1 MPHSAYSFPHLSTQL
16 PAVAGADFPF
26 FMLKNLTPL
35 GLAALVLLA
44 SCDPKDEAVVAP
56 TPVIEPTPLTTSVYV
71 LSEGQFGAG
80 DGAVSL
86 FDRTSKALTVDAF
99 GSANGGAKLGD
110 VVQSMGVQSGKGYV
124 VVNGSRKIEVV
135 TLPDFKTAGTIT
147 GLDQPRY
154 FTSTSATRGYVTEW
168 RGVYNSSPAYSP
180 GVLSIIDLNTNTV
193 TNRVTVG
200 RNPEQLLALGG
211 KIYVPNSLE
220 NTVSVIDEA
229 TGTLTSTIP
238 VADGP
243 SSMAADKDGNVWVLC
258 SGFVTYLSV
267 PPYTATRVSN
277 GTLVRFNP
285 ASPASQLKLSFPAT
299 GSPSQLRI
307 SPAKDQLYYQFGG
320 AEYQLSTTAVALPTT
335 PFLRRRLSGF
345 GIDPRDNTIYGAVA
359 PSFSSNGRFVRFQ
372 PSGVAIDSFNVRVGP
387 NGFVFN

>member
-1 MPHSAYSFPHLSTQL
+1 M
-16 PAVAGADFPF
+16 
-26 FMLKNLTPL
+26 KKLTPL
-35 GLAALVLLA
+35 GLAALALLA
-44 SCDPKDEAVVAP
+44 SCDPKQEVMV
-56 TPVIEPTPLTTSVYV
+56 EPTPLTTSVYV

-80 DGAVSL
+80 DGAVSV
-86 FDRTSKALTVDAF
+86 FDRTTKALNVDAF
-99 GSANGGAKLGD
+99 GNANSGAKLGD

-124 VVNGSRKIEVV
+124 VLNGSKKIEVV
-135 TLPDFKTAGTIT
+135 SLPDFKTAGTIG

-154 FTSTSATRGYVTEW
+154 FAATSATRGYVTEW
-168 RGVYNSSPAYSP
+168 RGTYNSTPAYSP
-180 GVLSIIDLNTNTV
+180 GVLTILNLSTNTV
-193 TNRVTVG
+193 ASRVTVG

-229 TGTLTSTIP
+229 TGTLVSTIT

-243 SSMAADKDGNVWVLC
+243 GSMVADKGGNIWVLC

-285 ASPASQLKLSFPAT
+285 ASPTTQLKLSFPGT
-299 GSPSQLRI
+299 SSPGQLRI
-307 SPAKDQLYYQFGG
+307 NPAQDQLYYRFGG
-320 AEYQLSTTAVALPTT
+320 AEYQLSTGATALPSA
-335 PFLRRRLSGF
+335 PFLRRGFSGF
-345 GIDPRDNTIYGAVA
+345 GIDPRDNTIYGALA
-359 PSFSSNGRFVRFQ
+359 PSYNSNGRFVRYQ
-372 PSGVAIDSFNVRVGP
+372 PNGTPIDSFTVKVGP

>member
-1 MPHSAYSFPHLSTQL
+1 M
-16 PAVAGADFPF
+16 
-26 FMLKNLTPL
+26 KNLTPV

-44 SCDPKDEAVVAP
+44 SCDPKKEII
-56 TPVIEPTPLTTSVYV
+56 TEPIPATTAVYV

-80 DGAVSL
+80 DGAVSV
-86 FDRTSKALTVDAF
+86 FDRTVKTLTVDAF
-99 GSANGGAKLGD
+99 GSANNGAKLGD
-110 VVQSMGVQSGKGYV
+110 VVQSMGVQGSKGYV
-124 VVNGSRKIEVV
+124 VVNASGKIEVV
-135 TLPDFKTAGTIT
+135 SLPDFKTAGTIA

-168 RGVYNSSPAYSP
+168 RGPYTGYLP
-180 GVLSIIDLNTNTV
+180 GVLSILNLSTNTV
-193 TNRVTVG
+193 SSRVTVG

-211 KIYVPNSLE
+211 KIYVPNSLD

-229 TGTLTSTIP
+229 TGTLASTIT

-243 SSMAADKDGNVWVLC
+243 GSMVADKDGNVWVLC

-277 GTLVRFNP
+277 GTLVRFSP
-285 ASPASQLKLSFPAT
+285 ASPATQFKLTFPGT
-299 GSPSQLRI
+299 GSPEQLRI
-307 SPAKDQLYYQFGG
+307 SPAKDQLYYHFGA
-320 AEYQLSTTAVALPTT
+320 AEYQLSTSATALPTT
-335 PFLRRRLSGF
+335 PFLRRSFSGF

-359 PSFSSNGRFVRFQ
+359 PSYSSNGRFVRYQ
-372 PSGVAIDSFNVRVGP
+372 PSGAPIDSFTVKVGP